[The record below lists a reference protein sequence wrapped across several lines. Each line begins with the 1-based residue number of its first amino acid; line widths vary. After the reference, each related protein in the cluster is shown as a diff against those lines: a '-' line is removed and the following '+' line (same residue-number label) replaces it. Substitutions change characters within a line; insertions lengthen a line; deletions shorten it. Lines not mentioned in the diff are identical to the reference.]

1 MQSTQIAEIQTV
13 NTVQST
19 QIAEIQTVNTVQSTQ
34 IGTLNTQV
42 AAITTN
48 IAAMQSDIGTLFDLR
63 REDRR
68 DMRQGVASGGRDRE
82 CANALG
88 ARAVSYAVN
97 GAAFRGEYAVGGS
110 MMYRLNTYRRWPSA
124 SASVRR

>member
-68 DMRQGVASGGRDRE
+68 DMRQGVASGRDRE

-88 ARAVSYAVN
+88 ARAGELRRQRRSVS
-97 GAAFRGEYAVGGS
+97 R
-110 MMYRLNTYRRWPSA
+110 
-124 SASVRR
+124 